1 MRPITNY
8 KLKSIKLLTTLIKI
22 NPVYTIGQ
30 HLTFA
35 FDDYNS
41 IGMLSDKAFYENLKD
56 YADTLSGGTP
66 IDEDIDALF
75 KQKIDIDSVLED
87 NEDEY

>member
-1 MRPITNY
+1 MRPTINY
-8 KLKSIKLLTTLIKI
+8 KLKSIKLLTALTKL

-41 IGMLSDKAFYENLKD
+41 LGILSDRAFYENLKD

-66 IDEDIDALF
+66 IDEDIDKLF

-87 NEDEY
+87 NEDDY

>member
-1 MRPITNY
+1 MKKVNY
-8 KLKSIKLLTTLIKI
+8 KLKIIKLLSEIIKI

-41 IGMLSDKAFYENLKD
+41 IGMLSDKGFYENLKD
-56 YADTLSGGTP
+56 YADTLSPGQIITP
-66 IDEDIDALF
+66 EELNKIMND
-75 KQKIDIDSVLED
+75 KIDMDSILED
-87 NEDEY
+87 NEDY